1 MLQADEHR
9 LPLLA
14 GTGAAV
20 VLLALGLAAGSAS
33 LLPWPLVLLGAA
45 YVLSLGDGPVDQW
58 APVYAGALLAT
69 AELAYWSL
77 ELRGRAAGVEQLT
90 ERRGGLI
97 AALAIG
103 ATAVGGLVLAAT
115 ALRLGS
121 GIVLD
126 SAGVVAA
133 VVAVFVIAAAA
144 SRG

>member
-1 MLQADEHR
+1 MLQADAHR
-9 LPLLA
+9 RPLLA
-14 GTGAAV
+14 GTGVAV
-20 VLLALGLAAGSAS
+20 VLLALALASGSSS
-33 LLPWPLVLLGAA
+33 LVPWPLVLLGGA

-77 ELRGRAAGVEQLT
+77 ELRGHAADVEQLT

-144 SRG
+144 TRG